1 MSTDINISSFD
12 RDPLKRSLI
21 EFVKT
26 KGVFKDFD
34 FEGSGINTI
43 VDLLVQNNMMLAF
56 LANMTSNESFMD
68 SAQKRQNVVSHAFK
82 MGYVPRSMTSAKM
95 VADVFVSAGSRASPA
110 PTLVMDRGAQFIG
123 NIDNNTFVFT
133 NAISYNASYDVTKNG
148 YTFPGIELHQG
159 YLTTASFAYNQDG
172 QSVPINNA
180 NIDTA
185 TLDVTVSN
193 SASSKGVDRF
203 SNAETVFDV
212 SALDRVFY
220 LRENRNTLYE
230 VYFGRNLYGKEPVVG
245 SKVFVT
251 YVATQEFHANGVTD
265 LIPATP
271 IGGLSNVR
279 VDVKVPS
286 YGGADREGIEEIRFN
301 APRAQQIQNRAVTNQ
316 DYEKIIERK
325 FPFIK
330 KAIAWGGETAEI
342 PQYGKVLISALPYNG
357 DSIPNSIKKDIVE
370 EISACNVGS
379 VSVEII
385 DPDVIGLEILVLF
398 GVDTAHTLKNTSEL
412 AGEIKAAVVDF
423 NSANMRNFGAY
434 FNQAKVMRAI
444 LDVDGV
450 ESVDI
455 QKRAIKSLYRISPSG
470 ANYDAVFDNP
480 IQPGSI
486 FISGLIKDEDVDDIS
501 VRDVDGVL
509 VQTIRFRD
517 ETSFTKNVGTVDYKK
532 GSLTFFM
539 EGSLLERNF
548 YVYAVPTSTNFF
560 TKHNRIAYISKVE
573 TGVM

>member
-12 RDPLKRSLI
+12 REPLKRSLI
-21 EFVKT
+21 EFVRT

-43 VDLLVQNNMMLAF
+43 IDLLVQNDMMLAF
-56 LANMTSNESFMD
+56 LANMTSNEAFMD

-95 VADVFVSAGSRASPA
+95 VVDVFVSASSHKTPA

-123 NIDNNTFVFT
+123 SIDNKTFVFT
-133 NAISYNASYDVTKNG
+133 NATQYNASYDVTKNG
-148 YTFPGIELHQG
+148 YTFPNVELHQG
-159 YLTTASFAYNQDG
+159 YLTTASFTYNQSG
-172 QSVPINNA
+172 QSVPISNA
-180 NIDTA
+180 NADTS
-185 TLDVTVSN
+185 TLDVSVSN
-193 SASSKGVDRF
+193 SSSSKGIDHF
-203 SNAETVFDV
+203 SNAESVFSV
-212 SALDRVFY
+212 GALDRVFY
-220 LRENRNTLYE
+220 LRENRSTLYE
-230 VYFGRNLYGKEPVVG
+230 VYFGRDLFGKEPTVG
-245 SKVFVT
+245 SKIFVA
-251 YVATQEFHANGVTD
+251 YVTAQDFHANGVTD

-271 IGGLSNVR
+271 IGGLSSVR
-279 VDVKVPS
+279 IDVKVPS

-330 KAIAWGGETAEI
+330 KAIAWGGETADI

-357 DSIPNSIKKDIVE
+357 DSIPNSIKKDIIN
-370 EISACNVGS
+370 EISVCNVGT
-379 VSVEII
+379 VSVEIV
-385 DPDVIGLEILVLF
+385 DPDVIGLEVMVLF
-398 GVDTAHTLKNTSEL
+398 GVDSAHTLKNTSEL
-412 AGEIKAAVVDF
+412 SGDIKAAVVDF
-423 NSANMRNFGAY
+423 NAANMRNFGAY

-455 QKRAIKSLYRISPSG
+455 QKRAIKTLHRISPSG

-480 IQPGSI
+480 LQPGSI
-486 FISGLIKDEDVDDIS
+486 FITGLVKAEDVESIS

-509 VQTIRFRD
+509 VQTIHFRD

-532 GSLTFFM
+532 GTLTFFM
-539 EGSLLERNF
+539 EGALLERDF
-548 YVYAVPTSTNFF
+548 YVYAVPTNTNFF

-573 TGVM
+573 TGAM